1 MIYHI
6 TTGADWEQAQLNGH
20 YTADSLATEGF
31 IHCSARHQVETVAN
45 SFYRDVD
52 DLVLLCIEEDD
63 LTSELKWE
71 DPAHPTPDSPSRPS
85 DDDLFPHIYG
95 VINLDAVKDQ
105 VRLLRTESGDYALS
119 PETP

>member
-6 TTGADWEQAQLNGH
+6 TTSAAWEQAQQSGH
-20 YTADSLATEGF
+20 YTADSLAIEGF

-45 SFYRDVD
+45 SFYREVD
-52 DLVLLCIEEDD
+52 NLIVLCIEEDD

-71 DPAHPTPDSPSRPS
+71 DAAHPTPDSPTRPN
-85 DDDLFPHIYG
+85 DNDLFPHVYG
-95 VINLDAVKDQ
+95 AINLDAVKDH
-105 VRLLRTESGDYALS
+105 VALLRTESGNYALS